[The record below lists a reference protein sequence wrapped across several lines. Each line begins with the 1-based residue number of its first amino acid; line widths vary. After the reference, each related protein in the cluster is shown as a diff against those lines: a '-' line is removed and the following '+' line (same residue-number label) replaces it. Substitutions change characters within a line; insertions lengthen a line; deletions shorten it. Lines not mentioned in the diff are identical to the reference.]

1 MKTRCG
7 IVIVLVALAALL
19 FASMPAA
26 APASVSLSS
35 YEQQLVKLVNKE
47 RTKRHLAKLRIN
59 EKLVNAAR
67 SHSADMGD
75 KQYFEHSSPSGES
88 FSNRIVRHG
97 YSRQGYRTWK
107 VGENIAWG
115 AGLYSS
121 PVAIV
126 DAWMGSSAHRTVIL
140 TKDFRDVGVGAV
152 SCDGFGSVDA
162 MVWFFTL
169 DVGRRAK

>member
-26 APASVSLSS
+26 ASAGVSLNS

-47 RTKRHLAKLRIN
+47 RTDRHLAKLHVN
-59 EKLVNAAR
+59 VKLVDSAR
-67 SHSADMGD
+67 AHSTEMGVL
-75 KQYFEHSSPSGES
+75 QYLDHNSPTGETWS
-88 FSNRIVRHG
+88 ERIVRHG
-97 YSRQGYRTWK
+97 YSREGYRVWK
-107 VGENIAWG
+107 AGENIAFG

-121 PVAIV
+121 PVAVV
-126 DAWMGSSAHRTVIL
+126 DQWMQSPMHRDVIL
-140 TKDFRDVGVGAV
+140 AKDFREIGVGAV
-152 SCDGFGSVDA
+152 SADGYGSIDG

-169 DVGRRAK
+169 DLGRRSK